1 MASGSL
7 AIGANPSQPVSFLPT
22 DLESNKPTY
31 EIEGKDNRQLLTM
44 QKQMIRDQDND
55 LDEVGG
61 VIKVIKIENENF
73 GHEVNLQSKMLTG
86 LNQRVDKTT
95 NKL

>member
-1 MASGSL
+1 
-7 AIGANPSQPVSFLPT
+7 
-22 DLESNKPTY
+22 
-31 EIEGKDNRQLLTM
+31 M

-73 GHEVNLQSKMLTG
+73 GHEVNLQTKMLTG

-95 NKL
+95 TKL